1 MVTWARMT
9 AAESKK
15 RVADKADGIADGVAV
30 DCVHDWSQ
38 YLMQD
43 FCLCKLVIVP
53 FVDMGKYKGQISGE
67 KAKEFCLRAPVFRC
81 QTSRTCLLCEF
92 VWSSGKRPETEIH
105 TKKSTAYKW
114 I

>member
-53 FVDMGKYKGQISGE
+53 F
-67 KAKEFCLRAPVFRC
+67 C
-81 QTSRTCLLCEF
+81 
-92 VWSSGKRPETEIH
+92 
-105 TKKSTAYKW
+105 
-114 I
+114 